1 MDVFPTVAALLGEPV
16 PVALAGEPL
25 LSAGARPGA
34 KRRIYSETLYP
45 RLHFG
50 WSDLASLT
58 DERYQYIQA
67 PRPELYDWA
76 RDPAERNDLSAG
88 LPPAFRSMRAQ
99 LLATERPLRPPGAAD
114 EETIRKLASLGYLTA
129 RAPDADAKDLPDPKD
144 RIQTLGRLREA
155 SRLIAAHREDDAVT
169 LLRGLTSEHPRMLEA
184 WELATRA
191 LRQSGRPREALEA
204 LERADRLQ
212 PGTPQILA
220 GMADLS
226 LESGDLARARSLALA
241 AGAAGAADVAPL
253 LARIDLEAGNVAR
266 AREEALEA
274 IAARSRDQGPWV
286 LLAEIEAKAG
296 NLEAALA
303 ALRRADTLGN
313 GRSPMMNLEATR
325 GDVLSRMGEERAAE
339 EAFAAEIRSFPEN
352 LDAWSRLALL
362 YASAGRT
369 ADFRNL
375 LSRMTSQVPG
385 RRSLEAA
392 ARACEIVGDKK
403 AARVW
408 RNRAG
413 AS

>member
-1 MDVFPTVAALLGEPV
+1 M
-16 PVALAGEPL
+16 
-25 LSAGARPGA
+25 
-34 KRRIYSETLYP
+34 
-45 RLHFG
+45 
-50 WSDLASLT
+50 
-58 DERYQYIQA
+58 
-67 PRPELYDWA
+67 
-76 RDPAERNDLSAG
+76 
-88 LPPAFRSMRAQ
+88 
-99 LLATERPLRPPGAAD
+99 
-114 EETIRKLASLGYLTA
+114 
-129 RAPDADAKDLPDPKD
+129 
-144 RIQTLGRLREA
+144 
-155 SRLIAAHREDDAVT
+155 
-169 LLRGLTSEHPRMLEA
+169 
-184 WELATRA
+184 

-220 GMADLS
+220 GMSDLS

-303 ALRRADTLGN
+303 ALRRADALGK

-325 GDVLSRMGEERAAE
+325 GDVLSRLGEEKAAE

-369 ADFRNL
+369 GDFRNL

-385 RRSLEAA
+385 RRSFEAA
-392 ARACEIVGDKK
+392 ARVCEIVGDKQ